1 MKRTMEGAEKNADNL
16 AKRILPERPHHL
28 TLSLTDKYPEPAGYW
43 FTGKSHRLQ
52 YTTYLSD
59 CDRGVL
65 ITRPAY
71 DICEEPPSASS
82 AMPPKPAPSNG
93 EAKKKLSLKD
103 YQKWRKDP
111 SSTPKPEARPAE
123 AKGDTKVNGT
133 VESGAPVKENIKP
146 DDAKAKTKP
155 VRTEERES
163 EKPRITVNGDSI
175 RSSHNSQSQIE
186 VDSRKRAGADTERD
200 QHNKRPRP
208 DTSHET
214 SRLPPKPEAP
224 RNRVSDRT
232 DKDTRKESLHPT
244 TNGRAADRERDVS
257 ASPKSTIMV
266 NGSRPYKESTP
277 EPRRK
282 RDTASKAPVPALLSP
297 LHPSLLA
304 GESDKPKS
312 KKLAEKAPPRSL
324 KMDNSKKKFEIP
336 ALLSP
341 TLPAIVEEEL
351 ARKSK
356 VTPSKA
362 ESRDIKAQLPDSPSI
377 ARKTKVK
384 AEPIEEEDEEEEEP
398 EPSCIVT
405 LKLKKAN
412 AKRAKD
418 LLSLPSKAV
427 KDAMRKERT
436 AARAEATPPPAR
448 KRPRAPDD
456 TPQES
461 VAAKRPRS
469 AIGDTVIARPTG
481 MTTPLKPSAPA
492 MSRVPSTQSLNA
504 TPGPAPT
511 RHITPGMGD
520 RSSVPPLAPPS
531 AETAPFRERDAEY
544 RTYGGKLKHQRDA
557 VDAQLRDPVKLKT
570 LSSAAATLETKRAM
584 ILHIE
589 MVMAY
594 MIAFYNGNHA
604 RIMDRRAPDFA
615 TWESLV
621 PHFSEL
627 KKRVYSVRPFRILTT
642 QLFAVMLEHITAT
655 FAQAD
660 QATAPALLA
669 RWQKMERL
677 RPEVWHEVYGLA
689 DFVEDKRVKMTVGP
703 WTKIEEAV
711 IGAMG
716 VMKRWAEIEEVRWSP
731 LIMKPEMAAE
741 AKKEKDL
748 EKDLRDKEKDRHSL
762 PPPKEKEKDV
772 HQPQQRDRERERE
785 RDRDRERER
794 ERERERD
801 RDRDRDHRDRDN
813 RDRDR
818 EPPHHREPSQ
828 RDRELKDRDRDA
840 RMRDMSPMS
849 RDRVRDRERGNERD
863 RPDRLPP
870 PPREREPRDIIRG
883 VSGHPVKDIRDRDR
897 DRLYND
903 GRSSARG
910 RDVGRDRERS
920 RTRDRDMG
928 HGGHPHPP
936 PMRSVDLR
944 LPLPPPPPS
953 SHSHHH
959 GLPPPSRANGYR

>member
-1 MKRTMEGAEKNADNL
+1 MEGAEKNADKL
-16 AKRILPERPHHL
+16 AKRILPQRPHHL
-28 TLSLTDKYPEPAGYW
+28 TLSLTDKYPEPAGFW

-52 YTTYLSD
+52 YTTFLSD
-59 CDRGVL
+59 CDRGIL
-65 ITRPAY
+65 ITRPSY
-71 DICEEPPSASS
+71 DICEEPPSAPS
-82 AMPPKPAPSNG
+82 AMPPKPALPNG

-103 YQKWRKDP
+103 YQKWRKQSPQDP
-111 SSTPKPEARPAE
+111 SATPKADAKPE

-133 VESGAPVKENIKP
+133 VERSAPVKENVKP

-155 VRTEERES
+155 VRTEEREP
-163 EKPRITVNGDSI
+163 EKPRITVNGDSV
-175 RSSHNSQSQIE
+175 RSSHTQSQVE
-186 VDSRKRAGADTERD
+186 VDGRKRPADTERD
-200 QHNKRPRP
+200 QHKRPRP
-208 DTSHET
+208 DTNHES

-224 RNRVSDRT
+224 RNRLSDRT
-232 DKDTRKESLHPT
+232 DKDARKESLHPT
-244 TNGRAADRERDVS
+244 TNGQARTVADRERDVS
-257 ASPKSTIMV
+257 ASPKSTILV
-266 NGSRPYKESTP
+266 NGSKSYKESTP
-277 EPRRK
+277 VSPRRK

-312 KKLAEKAPPRSL
+312 KKPAEKAPPRSL
-324 KMDNSKKKFEIP
+324 KIDNSKKKFEIP

-351 ARKSK
+351 ARKFK
-356 VTPSKA
+356 ITPSKA
-362 ESRDIKAQLPDSPSI
+362 ESRDIKTQLPDSPSI

-398 EPSCIVT
+398 EPSLIVT

-427 KDAMRKERT
+427 KDALRKERT

-456 TPQES
+456 TPAES
-461 VAAKRPRS
+461 VAAKRPKT

-481 MTTPLKPSAPA
+481 MTTPLKPTAPA
-492 MSRVPSTQSLNA
+492 MSRVPSTQSQNA
-504 TPGPAPT
+504 TPGPPPT
-511 RHITPGMGD
+511 RHITPGMGE
-520 RSSVPPLAPPS
+520 RSSVPPLPPPS
-531 AETAPFRERDAEY
+531 AETAPFRERDVEY
-544 RTYGGKLKHQRDA
+544 RAYGSKLKHQRDA
-557 VDAQLRDPVKLKT
+557 VDAQLRDPAKLKN

-584 ILHIE
+584 VLHIE

-604 RIMDRRAPDFA
+604 RMMDRRAPDFA

-655 FAQAD
+655 FSQAD

-669 RWQKMERL
+669 RWQKLERL
-677 RPEVWHEVYGLA
+677 RPEVWHELYGVA
-689 DFVEDKRVKMTVGP
+689 DFVDDKRVKMTVGP

-711 IGAMG
+711 LSAMG
-716 VMKRWAEIEEVRWSP
+716 VMKRWAEIEEVKWTP
-731 LIMKPEMAAE
+731 MIMKPEMAAE
-741 AKKEKDL
+741 AKKEKD
-748 EKDLRDKEKDRHSL
+748 KDLKEKEHHGQQQ
-762 PPPKEKEKDV
+762 PKEKEKD
-772 HQPQQRDRERERE
+772 HQPQ
-785 RDRDRERER
+785 RDRERER

-801 RDRDRDHRDRDN
+801 RDRERERDRDRD

-818 EPPHHREPSQ
+818 EPQHHREPH
-828 RDRELKDRDRDA
+828 RDREKERDRAD
-840 RMRDMSPMS
+840 RVRDMS
-849 RDRVRDRERGNERD
+849 RDRVRDRERGDRGGGERD
-863 RPDRLPP
+863 RP
-870 PPREREPRDIIRG
+870 PPRERDPRDIVRG
-883 VSGHPVKDIRDRDR
+883 GVGHPVKEIRDRDR

-910 RDVGRDRERS
+910 RDRERERS

-928 HGGHPHPP
+928 IGGHMGGRGDPP

-944 LPLPPPPPS
+944 GRSFGAS
-953 SHSHHH
+953 SHW
-959 GLPPPSRANGYR
+959 PFQQSRAEERNCVLRSKAT